1 MLKRISDLKIWV
13 RLVVAIWGMLIVAWS
28 GMIYWTY
35 DAQQDNAIGQAK
47 DFAKSVHTMTLAS
60 LTGMMITGTIG
71 QRSVYLDQV
80 RNTKDIKELRI
91 IRGGAVVKQFGAG
104 ATDER
109 SPDEQEQQ
117 VLQSGKPYFQVI
129 QVNGDNDHLR
139 AIMPA
144 VAQKNYL
151 GKNCLMCHQ
160 VSEGATL
167 GVVSMRISL
176 KEMNEAAHVFS
187 MKIMLA
193 AIGISI
199 PLLLFIYIFIRT
211 FVTRPLRDMT
221 HGLMDIAQGEG
232 DLTRRLTIRGQDE
245 IGQAS
250 MMFNQVMEQFQ
261 NLIRHVGES
270 AGQVSVASRQLAAHA
285 TQVADSSH
293 LQSDKTAS
301 VTSAI
306 EAMAANVN
314 SVSETSGTVRQLSL
328 DSLEHQHEG
337 NESLSELVGE
347 IDSVESA
354 GKQIAQSVNAFVSS
368 TAAIS
373 TMTRQVKDIAEQT
386 NLLALNAAIEAARA
400 GEQGRGFAV
409 VADEVRKLA
418 EKSAQAASQIDGV
431 TQSITHQSL
440 VVGTAIED
448 GLSHLSSSQDSLEKV
463 AIVLSE
469 ASGVVAQ
476 VSEGLNS
483 ITSATE
489 EQRITASEVSQHA
502 EAIAGMADENSK
514 AAEDAAREAQH
525 LESLA
530 ESLQETVGRFKV

>member
-1 MLKRISDLKIWV
+1 M
-13 RLVVAIWGMLIVAWS
+13 RLVVAIWGMLIIAWT

-35 DAQQDNAIGQAK
+35 DAQQDNAIDQAK
-47 DFAKSVHTMTLAS
+47 NFAKSVHTMTLAS

-71 QRSVYLDQV
+71 QRTVYLDQV
-80 RNTKDIKELRI
+80 RNTKDIKELRV
-91 IRGGAVVKQFGAG
+91 IRGTPVIKQFGPG
-104 ATDER
+104 APDEHT
-109 SPDEQEQQ
+109 PDEQEKQ
-117 VLQSGKPYFQVI
+117 VLQTGKPYFQV
-129 QVNGDNDHLR
+129 NADDGNLR
-139 AIMPA
+139 AIIPA
-144 VAQKNYL
+144 IAQKNYL

-160 VSEGATL
+160 VSEGTTL
-167 GVVSMRISL
+167 GIVSMRISL
-176 KEMNEAAHVFS
+176 KEIQESAHVFT
-187 MKIMLA
+187 MKILLA

-232 DLTRRLTIRGQDE
+232 DLTRRLSIRGQDE

-285 TQVADSSH
+285 SLVADSSH
-293 LQSDKTAS
+293 LQSDKTTS

-314 SVSETSGTVRQLSL
+314 SVSETTGAVRQLSL

-354 GKQIAQSVNAFVSS
+354 VKEIAHSVNEFVSS
-368 TAAIS
+368 TTAIS

-431 TQSITHQSL
+431 TQSITHQSQS
-440 VVGTAIED
+440 VATAIED

-469 ASGVVAQ
+469 ASGVVSQ
-476 VSEGLNS
+476 VSEGLSS

-489 EQRITASEVSQHA
+489 EQRLTASEVSQHA